1 MIPYSIH
8 VHCRYRP
15 PSHEVNVLR
24 QSVALLNDLV
34 QRRIQMMVGALN
46 RMQSKYTVTIYIHCL
61 YTSSCCSCILRS
73 IREAIC
79 VCYSLIHVQ
88 EASSSTITAGSEPQG
103 AGTEWVKADRSD
115 AVRLTQGL
123 LGGDAEFGHSSLL
136 LPDAAAADG
145 LLHQSDLE
153 YLDRHMGA
161 RQKGLE
167 SHPGESLQVCLY
179 MWPMDLM
186 FS

>member
-1 MIPYSIH
+1 MK
-8 VHCRYRP
+8 
-15 PSHEVNVLR
+15 
-24 QSVALLNDLV
+24 Q
-34 QRRIQMMVGALN
+34 
-46 RMQSKYTVTIYIHCL
+46 
-61 YTSSCCSCILRS
+61 
-73 IREAIC
+73 C
-79 VCYSLIHVQ
+79 VFVIHVQ
-88 EASSSTITAGSEPQG
+88 EASSGKITAESDFQG
-103 AGTEWVKADRSD
+103 TGTEWVKADRSD

-136 LPDAAAADG
+136 MPDAAAAEG

-179 MWPMDLM
+179 MRPMDLM
-186 FS
+186 YG